1 MSRRFFN
8 LASLVLQYLIPFT
21 VITYSYTKVWII
33 LSNRTRPGKTKEK
46 EQIELKRKK
55 KTNRMLVAMVVIFA
69 VCWMPLN
76 CVHITMEFKPKF
88 TKSENFFEIFFVA
101 HVIAM

>member
-1 MSRRFFN
+1 MSKRFFN
-8 LASLVLQYLIPFT
+8 LSSMVLQYLIPFAL
-21 VITYSYTKVWII
+21 ITYSYTKVWII

-55 KTNRMLVAMVVIFA
+55 RTNRMLIAMVIIFA
-69 VCWMPLN
+69 GCWMPLN
-76 CVHITMEFKPKF
+76 SVHLIMEFNNEF
-88 TKSENFFEIFFVA
+88 THKTYFSTIFFVA

>member
-1 MSRRFFN
+1 MLKRFFD
-8 LASLVLQYLIPFT
+8 LASLVLQYIIPFT

-33 LSNRTRPGKTKEK
+33 LSKRTRPGKTKEK

-55 KTNRMLVAMVVIFA
+55 RTNRMLVAMVIIFA
-69 VCWMPLN
+69 GCWMPLN
-76 CVHITMEFKPKF
+76 IVHQIMEFKKDF
-88 TKSENFFEIFFVA
+88 TQNPHFSSVFFVA